1 MKRRGI
7 SQVAIGVA
15 IASYSLG
22 YILGAVLP
30 SQALYSFLCPWKTA
44 QSVYSFLA
52 LLYFLRYQLLYPDRY
67 PNLFFQLE
75 NVVLEQ
81 SSVFK
86 DQ

>member
-7 SQVAIGVA
+7 SQVAIEVA

-52 LLYFLRYQLLYPDRY
+52 LLYFLRYQLLYSRS
-67 PNLFFQLE
+67 LSKSLLSARECGAGAIF
-75 NVVLEQ
+75 
-81 SSVFK
+81 SFK